1 MNASDIKHICD
12 YFHHL
17 SSSPHLVTHP
27 SSLPL
32 IPPFV
37 VRMKSAAVVVALV
50 ALVVAVA
57 AGFPSSAAAQEL
69 RASTGRQL
77 LALEPSQV
85 FLIACLTIGGFVL
98 IVALLACIVVAN
110 RYGGVVEEETRQE
123 KMAQQGNYST
133 AVVYTDTQAT
143 PAQVRKTYNTHNA
156 TKTKPHE
163 SFTH

>member
-1 MNASDIKHICD
+1 
-12 YFHHL
+12 
-17 SSSPHLVTHP
+17 
-27 SSLPL
+27 
-32 IPPFV
+32 
-37 VRMKSAAVVVALV
+37 MKSAAVVVALV

-143 PAQVRKTYNTHNA
+143 PAQVRKTHSA
-156 TKTKPHE
+156 TKTNHTRKFHSLSALCTSLRCSRITQHRASPDRQSRHP
-163 SFTH
+163 TRHR